1 MNKTSGKPV
10 FSKVVK
16 KSDNLPWIVMIHG
29 FTGNHTI
36 FESQIKKF
44 KEQSEKVFVSN
55 LN

>member
-1 MNKTSGKPV
+1 MNKMKGKTV
-10 FSKVVK
+10 YSKVVK
-16 KSDNLPWIVMIHG
+16 KSNKLPWIVMIHG